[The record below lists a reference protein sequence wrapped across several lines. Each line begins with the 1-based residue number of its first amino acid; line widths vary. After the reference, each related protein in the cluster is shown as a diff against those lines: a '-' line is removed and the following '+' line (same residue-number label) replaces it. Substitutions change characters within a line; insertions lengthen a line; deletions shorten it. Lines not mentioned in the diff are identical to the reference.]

1 MEIFDVIVIG
11 AGPGGHAMAEQAA
24 HDGAKVAIM
33 EKSLWGGTC
42 THRGCIPTKALL
54 ACSKHYAALKKLK
67 RMGINAGPSSFDFT
81 AMKRHQ
87 QQMVKISA
95 LSVEKSLREAG
106 VNLKS
111 GEGKILSPREIQWT
125 DTDGNQHVLQTQH
138 LVIAWGSE
146 PQLLPDIEPSE
157 HILTSDGLLEVQMLP
172 ESIIIVGGSVIGVE
186 FATFLAELGVKVM
199 LIEMMEQI
207 LPLED
212 EDASSLLKQELTR
225 LGVTIHTSATLQRI
239 HETANSV
246 QIVATRQG
254 QDFHLTSAYALICT
268 GRRPRLHVE
277 ELNRL
282 GIRHNPKGIFV
293 NEDLMTNIR
302 DIYAIGDVTGGIM
315 LAHRAMQQ
323 GKALAS
329 TLFGGCAI
337 AYQEEAVPA
346 VIYSHPQV
354 ARVGLTEKQAR
365 QQGLELEVKKTDFAA
380 NIIARTELM
389 GQGFV
394 KFLFHQDHLVGVTI
408 VGEGAADLITPM
420 SLAVANGLGKRELSR
435 WIIPHPSLSEV
446 MTTSS

>member
-1 MEIFDVIVIG
+1 
-11 AGPGGHAMAEQAA
+11 
-24 HDGAKVAIM
+24 
-33 EKSLWGGTC
+33 
-42 THRGCIPTKALL
+42 
-54 ACSKHYAALKKLK
+54 
-67 RMGINAGPSSFDFT
+67 
-81 AMKRHQ
+81 
-87 QQMVKISA
+87 
-95 LSVEKSLREAG
+95 
-106 VNLKS
+106 
-111 GEGKILSPREIQWT
+111 
-125 DTDGNQHVLQTQH
+125 
-138 LVIAWGSE
+138 
-146 PQLLPDIEPSE
+146 
-157 HILTSDGLLEVQMLP
+157 
-172 ESIIIVGGSVIGVE
+172 VE
-186 FATFLAELGVKVM
+186 FATFLAELGVKVT
-199 LIEMMEQI
+199 LIEMMGKI

-212 EDASSLLKQELTR
+212 EDASTLLKQELTR
-225 LGVTIHTSATLQRI
+225 LGVTIHTSAKLQRI
-239 HETANSV
+239 HETADSV

-329 TLFGGCAI
+329 TLFGGRAI
-337 AYQEEAVPA
+337 VYQEEAVPA

-380 NIIARTELM
+380 NIIARIELM

-394 KFLFHQDHLVGVTI
+394 KSLFHKDHLVGVTI
-408 VGEGAADLITPM
+408 VGERAADLITPM

>member
-24 HDGAKVAIM
+24 HDGAKVAII

-54 ACSKHYAALKKLK
+54 ACSKHYADLKKLK
-67 RMGINAGPSSFDFT
+67 RMGINIGPFSFDFT

-95 LSVEKSLREAG
+95 LGVEKSLREAG

-125 DTDGNQHVLQTQH
+125 DTAGNHHALQTQH
-138 LVIAWGSE
+138 LVVAWGSE
-146 PQLLPDIEPSE
+146 PQLLPDIAPSE
-157 HILTSDGLLEVQMLP
+157 HILTSDGFLELQMLP
-172 ESIIIVGGSVIGVE
+172 ESMIIVGGSVIGVE
-186 FATFLAELGVKVM
+186 FATFLAELGVKVT
-199 LIEMMEQI
+199 LIEMMGQI

-212 EDASSLLKQELTR
+212 EDVSTLLRQELTR

-239 HETANSV
+239 HETADSV

-254 QDFHLTSAYALICT
+254 QDFNLTAAYALICT

-282 GIRHNPKGIFV
+282 GIRHNQKGIFV

-329 TLFGGCAI
+329 TLFGGRAI
-337 AYQEEAVPA
+337 VYHEEAVPA

-380 NIIARTELM
+380 NIIARIELM

-394 KFLFHQDHLVGVTI
+394 KSLFHKDHLVGVTI

-420 SLAVANGLGKRELSR
+420 SLAVANGLGKRDLSR

-446 MTTSS
+446 MTTS

>member
-24 HDGAKVAIM
+24 RDGAKVAII

-54 ACSKHYAALKKLK
+54 ACSKHYADLKKLK
-67 RMGINAGPSSFDFT
+67 RMGINVGPSSFDFT

-95 LSVEKSLREAG
+95 LGVEKSLREAG

-125 DTDGNQHVLQTQH
+125 DTDGNHHVLQTQH
-138 LVIAWGSE
+138 LVVAWGSE
-146 PQLLPDIEPSE
+146 PQWLPDIRPSE
-157 HILTSDGLLEVQMLP
+157 HILTSDGFLELQTLP
-172 ESIIIVGGSVIGVE
+172 ESMIIVGGSVIGVE
-186 FATFLAELGVKVM
+186 FATFLAELGVKVT

-212 EDASSLLKQELTR
+212 EDASTLLKQELTR
-225 LGVTIHTSATLQRI
+225 LGVTIHTSAKLQRI
-239 HETANSV
+239 HETADSV
-246 QIVATRQG
+246 QIVATHQG
-254 QDFHLTSAYALICT
+254 QDFNLTAAYALICT

-329 TLFGGCAI
+329 TLFGGRAI
-337 AYQEEAVPA
+337 VYQEEAVPA

-380 NIIARTELM
+380 NIIARTELT

-394 KFLFHQDHLVGVTI
+394 KSLFHKDHLVGVTI

-446 MTTSS
+446 LTTSS

>member
-24 HDGAKVAIM
+24 HDGAKVAII

-54 ACSKHYAALKKLK
+54 ACSKHYADLKKLK
-67 RMGINAGPSSFDFT
+67 RMGINIGPSFFDFA

-95 LSVEKSLREAG
+95 LGVEKSLREAG

-125 DTDGNQHVLQTQH
+125 DTDGNQHALQTQH

-146 PQLLPDIEPSE
+146 PQWLPDIEPSE
-157 HILTSDGLLEVQMLP
+157 HILTSDGFLELQMLP
-172 ESIIIVGGSVIGVE
+172 ESMIIVGGSVIGVE
-186 FATFLAELGVKVM
+186 FATFLAELGVKVT

-225 LGVTIHTSATLQRI
+225 LGVTIHTSTKLQRI
-239 HETANSV
+239 HETADSV

-254 QDFHLTSAYALICT
+254 QDFNLTAAYALICT

-329 TLFGGCAI
+329 TLFGGRAI
-337 AYQEEAVPA
+337 VYQEEAVPA

>member
-1 MEIFDVIVIG
+1 
-11 AGPGGHAMAEQAA
+11 
-24 HDGAKVAIM
+24 
-33 EKSLWGGTC
+33 
-42 THRGCIPTKALL
+42 
-54 ACSKHYAALKKLK
+54 
-67 RMGINAGPSSFDFT
+67 
-81 AMKRHQ
+81 
-87 QQMVKISA
+87 
-95 LSVEKSLREAG
+95 
-106 VNLKS
+106 
-111 GEGKILSPREIQWT
+111 
-125 DTDGNQHVLQTQH
+125 
-138 LVIAWGSE
+138 
-146 PQLLPDIEPSE
+146 
-157 HILTSDGLLEVQMLP
+157 MLP
-172 ESIIIVGGSVIGVE
+172 ESMIIVGGSVIGVE
-186 FATFLAELGVKVM
+186 FATFLAELGVKVT

-239 HETANSV
+239 HETADSV

-254 QDFHLTSAYALICT
+254 QDFHLTAAYALICT

-329 TLFGGCAI
+329 TLFGGRAI
-337 AYQEEAVPA
+337 VYQEEAVPA